1 MLEKDK
7 YNLNYQHNINKF
19 EELNPIFKNFLQIS
33 DKKIHKLSLR
43 YIDKIFIQHLNEK
56 EFLIL
61 IYLSN

>member
-43 YIDKIFIQHLNEK
+43 
-56 EFLIL
+56 
-61 IYLSN
+61 